1 MHGCLPHVGF
11 YDRIFRLDI
20 LWRAWKEVRV
30 NKGSAGIDG
39 ITFEIIEEY
48 GVEEYLLDI
57 QEEIKHRPDPIEEP
71 ACQKGM
77 QKCAVAYYFNL
88 LISLS
93 ISDGET
99 RPIDLDNTSPRLK

>member
-1 MHGCLPHVGF
+1 MWMRWLSIPAGKQRG
-11 YDRIFRLDI
+11 R
-20 LWRAWKEVRV
+20 EV
-30 NKGSAGIDG
+30 KGTG
-39 ITFEIIEEY
+39 
-48 GVEEYLLDI
+48 
-57 QEEIKHRPDPIEEP
+57 IKHRPDPIEDP

>member
-1 MHGCLPHVGF
+1 MPKTTKKITTIPATLT
-11 YDRIFRLDI
+11 RFRAVDTPTDLCQAQ
-20 LWRAWKEVRV
+20 WEV
-30 NKGSAGIDG
+30 KGTG
-39 ITFEIIEEY
+39 
-48 GVEEYLLDI
+48 
-57 QEEIKHRPDPIEEP
+57 IKHRPDPIEEP